1 MNRRVRAIF
10 TVIFVIVVLGGFLLI
25 NSMRKN
31 PELDKNSSYL
41 IIGKENLIAVYQ
53 DKLAVRIPYGIN
65 IDKDKTFKDLVD
77 NKNEEEILKTVNKLL
92 PVPLNNYMRV
102 KFGQVQLNVKNAK
115 NIPETTVDN
124 KRYIV
129 TSSLHSMYETLY
141 NEQKNKNELNENII
155 VDVLNANGINGY
167 ARRTGEN
174 IKNKLGMK
182 YNAANYEKNLEE
194 SYIILNDISNE
205 KAEEIVMQLN
215 EKYFKIQQVPTIPT
229 LANVVVILGQEKN
242 IDFTIEVLGENSTT
256 IQNVSDEL
264 KREGYKKVEIEKDKV
279 KADNAF
285 VEYASEDYFIAYKIA
300 KKLNISNFIENNNLK
315 NKIRV
320 ITK

>member
-1 MNRRVRAIF
+1 
-10 TVIFVIVVLGGFLLI
+10 
-25 NSMRKN
+25 
-31 PELDKNSSYL
+31 
-41 IIGKENLIAVYQ
+41 
-53 DKLAVRIPYGIN
+53 
-65 IDKDKTFKDLVD
+65 
-77 NKNEEEILKTVNKLL
+77 
-92 PVPLNNYMRV
+92 MRV

-264 KREGYKKVEIEKDKV
+264 RREGYKKVEIEKDKV